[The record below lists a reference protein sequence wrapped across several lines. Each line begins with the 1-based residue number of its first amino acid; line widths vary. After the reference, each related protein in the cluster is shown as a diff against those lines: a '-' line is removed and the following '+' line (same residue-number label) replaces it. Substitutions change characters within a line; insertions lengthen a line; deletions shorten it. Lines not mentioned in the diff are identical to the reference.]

1 MGNRILVAGATGN
14 LGMRIVD
21 MLCNKG
27 AVVTALVR
35 ESSDPEVVR
44 TFKDRGVTIYKT
56 DLTDAEVLKQAC
68 IGIDCVVSALQGLR
82 DVIVDGQQALLEAAV
97 AAGVPRFI
105 PSDYASDF
113 TALEKGQNR
122 NFDLRSEFHGV
133 LYQAAIQPTSVLNGA
148 FAEILG
154 SGTPLLD
161 LEQHTVGYWG
171 DADWKM
177 DFTSM
182 DDVAAYVAEAA
193 MDDET
198 PAILRIAGFQ
208 VSAEEIAAAA
218 EKVFGV
224 PFALVRMGSVEELA
238 AHNTEE
244 RKEHPEGE
252 NELYPR
258 WQQGQYLQS
267 MFSVRMEELDN
278 ERYADVRW
286 TGLEE
291 VIAGL

>member
-1 MGNRILVAGATGN
+1 MGNKILVAGATGN

-21 MLCNKG
+21 TLCNKG
-27 AVVTALVR
+27 AVVTAIVR

-44 TFKDRGVTIYKT
+44 TFKDRGVAVYKT
-56 DLTDAEVLKQAC
+56 DLSDAETLQEAC
-68 IGIDCVVSALQGLR
+68 TGMDCVVSALQGLR
-82 DVIVDGQQALLEAAV
+82 EVIVEGQQALLEAAV

-113 TALEKGQNR
+113 TALEKGENR

-133 LYQAAIQPTSVLNGA
+133 LYQAKIKPTSVFNGA

-177 DFTSM
+177 DFTTM

-193 MDDET
+193 MDDDT

-208 VSAEEIAAAA
+208 VSAAEIAATA
-218 EKVFGV
+218 EKVLGV

-238 AHNTEE
+238 AYNKAE
-244 RKEHPEGE
+244 RAKHPEGE
-252 NELYPR
+252 QELYPR

-278 ERYADVRW
+278 ERYADVNW
-286 TGLEE
+286 TGLED
-291 VIAGL
+291 VIRAL